1 MIVVACRYL
10 PIGFCPEYIF
20 SSYHILETKVI
31 NFFKKNDQKKK
42 YRVHL
47 KYQIHFIHQ
56 RYALSFHMY
65 LHYGQIYQRA
75 IPLILL
81 INNIFSFLSNFRKTY
96 YSILNLN

>member
-56 RYALSFHMY
+56 RYALRIMM
-65 LHYGQIYQRA
+65 
-75 IPLILL
+75 
-81 INNIFSFLSNFRKTY
+81 
-96 YSILNLN
+96 SILP